1 MTSRVPGRDRLLAI
15 VGPTAS
21 GKTGLAMRIAD
32 ALPVEI
38 IGADSR
44 QVYRRMDIGTAKP
57 TPAEL
62 AAVPHHLVDV
72 VDPDDGFSLG
82 QYVFVAKQAIQ
93 NVNSME
99 KLPILVGG
107 TGQYVMAIL
116 EGWRVPTAPPDVEL
130 RRRLEARL
138 ESGGLDSLV
147 AELREM
153 DANAAD
159 EIDLRNPRRV
169 IRAIERA
176 AAGHPASGR
185 ARRAPP
191 DFDAAIIGLTAPR
204 QQLYERADRRFDE
217 MIESGFVEEV
227 RALLDAGYGPE
238 LPAMSGIGYSEIA
251 DHLLNGANLAGSLQE
266 AAQRAK
272 YRTHRYIRQQA
283 NWYRADDDRIRWFDL
298 DDVDAAVEYAIRW
311 AESHP
316 ST

>member
-1 MTSRVPGRDRLLAI
+1 MSSRAPGRDRLLAI

-32 ALPVEI
+32 ALPAEI

-62 AAVPHHLVDV
+62 AAVPHHLVNV
-72 VDPDDGFSLG
+72 VDPDDGFSLR
-82 QYVFVAKQAIQ
+82 QYIFVAKQAIQ
-93 NVNSME
+93 NVNSMGN
-99 KLPILVGG
+99 LPILVGG

-116 EGWRVPTAPPDVEL
+116 EGWRVPTAPPDAEL
-130 RRRLEARL
+130 RRRLESR
-138 ESGGLDSLV
+138 GLGSLV
-147 AELREM
+147 AKLRDM

-176 AAGHPASGR
+176 SVGHPASER

-204 QQLYERADRRFDE
+204 QRLYERADRRFDE

-227 RALLDAGYGPE
+227 RTLLDAGYGPE

-251 DHLLNGANLAGSLQE
+251 DHLLNGAELSE

-298 DDVDAAVEYAIRW
+298 DEVDAAAEYAIRW
-311 AESHP
+311 AESHT

>member
-1 MTSRVPGRDRLLAI
+1 MSSRAPGRDRLLAI

-21 GKTGLAMRIAD
+21 GKTGLAMRIAG

-62 AAVPHHLVDV
+62 AAVPHHLVNV
-72 VDPDDGFSLG
+72 VDPDDGFSLR
-82 QYVFVAKQAIQ
+82 QYIFVAKQAIQ
-93 NVNSME
+93 NVNSMGN
-99 KLPILVGG
+99 LPILVGG

-116 EGWRVPTAPPDVEL
+116 EGWRVPAAPPDAEL

-147 AELREM
+147 AELRDM

-176 AAGHPASGR
+176 SAGHPASER

-204 QQLYERADRRFDE
+204 QRLYERADRRFDE
-217 MIESGFVEEV
+217 MIEAGFVEEV

-251 DHLLNGANLAGSLQE
+251 DHLLNGAELSE
-266 AAQRAK
+266 ATQRAK

-298 DDVDAAVEYAIRW
+298 DQVDAAVEYAIRW
-311 AESHP
+311 AESHT